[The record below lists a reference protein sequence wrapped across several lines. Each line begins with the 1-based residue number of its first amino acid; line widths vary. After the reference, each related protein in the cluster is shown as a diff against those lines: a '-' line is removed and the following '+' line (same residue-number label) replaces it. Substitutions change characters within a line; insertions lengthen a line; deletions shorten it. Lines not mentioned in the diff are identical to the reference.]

1 MSRFGTMVRSVAVF
15 GAALALHVGAA
26 ETPVTAQESSRT
38 GASAVPGDYYVY
50 VAAESEDEVA
60 LVRFG
65 PDGAEVAQTIPVGLY
80 PTETDGPHGIVVDP
94 MNERWYVSI
103 AHGNPY
109 GQVHEFS
116 TTDNRRTGQVEVGL
130 FPASMSITPT
140 DLMFVVNFNL
150 HGDPEP
156 STVSVIETGSMTELL
171 QIPACETPHGSRL
184 TADGSLNYFV
194 CVRDDQLVELNTLDM
209 QVQRRLYLAP
219 GRARE
224 LPADVVDADAHLGD
238 DAAPRNAPRCGPT
251 WAQPSMTG
259 EFVYVACNRNAEVL
273 EVSTESWSITRRFPT
288 GAGPYNLDVTPDDEK
303 LVVTYKGAQA
313 TGIIELATGE
323 VRSVANTRRLPHGV
337 AISPDSRYAFISV
350 EGIGGEPGTVDVVDL
365 DAVELA
371 ASVDMGKQAGGIG
384 FWKFVPAILRGR
396 RPVGE

>member
-1 MSRFGTMVRSVAVF
+1 MSRTGTMVRSVAGF
-15 GAALALHVGAA
+15 GAALALHVAVAG
-26 ETPVTAQESSRT
+26 TPVAAQESART
-38 GASAVPGDYYVY
+38 EASAVPGDYYLY
-50 VAAESEDEVA
+50 VAAESDDEVA

-65 PDGAEVAQTIPVGLY
+65 PDGTEVAQTIPVGLY

-109 GQVHEFS
+109 GQIHEFS
-116 TTDNRRTGQVEVGL
+116 TTDNRRTGQAEVGL

-156 STVSVIETGSMTELL
+156 STVSVVETGSMTELL

-184 TADGSLNYFV
+184 TSDGQLNYFV
-194 CVRDDQLVELNTLDM
+194 CVRDEQLVELNTLEM
-209 QVQRRLYLAP
+209 RVQRRLYLAP
-219 GRARE
+219 GRERE
-224 LPADVVDADAHLGD
+224 LPNDAVDADAHLGD
-238 DAAPRNAPRCGPT
+238 EAAPRNAPRCGPT
-251 WAQPSMTG
+251 WAQPSAKG
-259 EFVYVACNRNAEVL
+259 DFVYVACNRNAEVL
-273 EVSTESWSITRRFPT
+273 EVSTDEWRVTRRFAT
-288 GAGPYNLDVTPDDEK
+288 GAGPYNLDVTPDGET

-313 TGIIELATGE
+313 TGIIDLDSGE

-365 DAVELA
+365 DAGELA
-371 ASVDMGKQAGGIG
+371 GSVDMGKQAGGIG

-396 RPVGE
+396 RPDG